1 MRLITLVGRSRWSL
15 FDHDHGVLEQVD
27 DGDGDNGQS
36 DKVHPEQVD
45 DCRSVRAGQV
55 KAESKRVHFQNGFHN
70 ILTNSFVSSFCCCV
84 LL

>member
-27 DGDGDNGQS
+27 DGDGDNGDD

-45 DCRSVRAGQV
+45 DC
-55 KAESKRVHFQNGFHN
+55 
-70 ILTNSFVSSFCCCV
+70 
-84 LL
+84 